1 MANKSKPKI
10 LKEKKGEVKRKR
22 KKKRPQWT
30 VQNEL
35 VLDSA
40 PQGEEGLIQQKIM
53 RFVTHFMSRSLKEEW
68 YSAWFARLAW
78 S

>member
-10 LKEKKGEVKRKR
+10 LKKKKERLKETE
-22 KKKRPQWT
+22 KKRPKWT

-40 PQGEEGLIQQKIM
+40 PQGEEGLIQKKIM